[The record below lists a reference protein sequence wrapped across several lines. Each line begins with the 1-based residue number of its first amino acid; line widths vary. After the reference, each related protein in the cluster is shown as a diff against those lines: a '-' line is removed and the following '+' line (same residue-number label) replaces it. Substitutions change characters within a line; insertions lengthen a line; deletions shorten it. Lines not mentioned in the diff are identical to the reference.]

1 MSFSV
6 YIIPVLILFLSVYAR
21 FKGVKLYDA
30 ITEGIKG
37 AIPLSISLFPYL
49 AAIFIMTELFEVSG
63 LSSMLNNLLSPV
75 WNIFGIPQELG
86 ELILIKPFSGSGS
99 LAVLSDIY
107 AEYGADSY
115 ISRCASV
122 IFGSSETVF
131 YVSAVYFAGC
141 KNKKLFMPIV
151 ISLFAT
157 LVSTIFACLICRVM

>member
-63 LSSMLNNLLSPV
+63 LSSILNNLLSPV

-86 ELILIKPFSGSGS
+86 ELILIKPFSTKF
-99 LAVLSDIY
+99 SD
-107 AEYGADSY
+107 
-115 ISRCASV
+115 
-122 IFGSSETVF
+122 
-131 YVSAVYFAGC
+131 
-141 KNKKLFMPIV
+141 
-151 ISLFAT
+151 
-157 LVSTIFACLICRVM
+157 